1 MDRNRITGAL
11 RQATGSVKEVVGKAT
26 GNKKMQAQGRIEK
39 AAGKTQSAVGG
50 VKDAVRKSTED

>member
-1 MDRNRITGAL
+1 
-11 RQATGSVKEVVGKAT
+11 
-26 GNKKMQAQGRIEK
+26 MQAQGRIEK